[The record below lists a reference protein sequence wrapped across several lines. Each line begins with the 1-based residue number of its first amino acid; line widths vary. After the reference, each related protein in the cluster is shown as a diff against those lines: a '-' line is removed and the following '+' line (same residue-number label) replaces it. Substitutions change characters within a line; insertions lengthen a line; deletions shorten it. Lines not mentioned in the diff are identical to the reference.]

1 MSKEETKEEKIEE
14 KLKDKAQFFAI
25 MIGFTFQRGH
35 PQHSTTQF
43 TACIQTTGLVKA
55 LSRSN
60 KMDAH
65 FLASIHPP
73 IMGSGVSATGSL
85 PTMSVCLQS
94 FPATNIS
101 TPLLPTHS
109 TIEFLNSTFL
119 MRTSGSAS
127 TPSNHK
133 GTGTTQGLPTILQR
147 TQSGC
152 FTTKIAEFNRTPSVQ
167 PVISNE
173 ATTIL
178 RSKPL
183 LRLSGNAV

>member
-1 MSKEETKEEKIEE
+1 M
-14 KLKDKAQFFAI
+14 LKDNAQFFAI

-43 TACIQTTGLVKA
+43 TDCIQTTGLVKA
-55 LSRSN
+55 LLHSN

-65 FLASIHPP
+65 FLPSIHPP
-73 IMGSGVSATGSL
+73 IMGSGVSVTGSL
-85 PTMSVCLQS
+85 PTMNVCLQS
-94 FPATNIS
+94 FPGTNIS

-109 TIEFLNSTFL
+109 TIEFLNSTFP

-133 GTGTTQGLPTILQR
+133 VTGITQELPTILQR
-147 TQSGC
+147 TQFGC
-152 FTTKIAEFNRTPSVQ
+152 YTIKIAEFNRTPLVQ

-173 ATTIL
+173 AVIIL
-178 RSKPL
+178 RSKPP